1 MENTSRSG
9 KRRLPRGSAAGRE
22 GRRLQGAS
30 ADAFLLAAV
39 KMMTVVLGFVVT
51 RLLSQYLS
59 KYDYGTYSKVVLIV
73 SAISSL
79 TILGM
84 MDGVNYFF
92 CSTHDPKRQEQYL
105 STMFVLQILV
115 SAVAGS
121 LVMLLSHPI
130 CDYLDHSDARKLLL
144 FAAALPFLQN
154 ILCMTQVL
162 IVTIGKARLLAAR
175 NLVVS
180 IVRLTAVVLALKFV
194 RTVWA
199 VLLITVALD
208 LGQIALF
215 LVILRRSGCRF
226 RFQTMRLELVKP
238 ILRYTI
244 PMAVSVVL
252 SEWNRNCDKYI
263 VTLFTDTQTL
273 AVYAN
278 ASKPLPFDLIQTSF
292 TTVLLPAITRLIAR
306 GKKREVVSLYQS
318 FLEIVYTSTVVLGC
332 AALSVSPQL
341 MRLLYT
347 EKYLAG
353 LSVFVIYI
361 LVDMIKFTN
370 ITLLLS
376 ASGRTKQLMA
386 LAVGALV
393 ANLVLNLALFHV
405 LGLIGPAIA
414 TLIVTL
420 GTGIA
425 MLHVAAKGLG
435 AGVKAFFDLRYLARL
450 AAESVAAVAA
460 FCFVRT
466 GLEQLNLPY
475 LAVMILTGGAC
486 FLVLGALNGKRFAR
500 NLRQVNQMSRA
511 IVYQEG

>member
-1 MENTSRSG
+1 MEHRSQSG
-9 KRRLPRGSAAGRE
+9 KQKLPRGSAAGQC

-59 KYDYGTYSKVVLIV
+59 KYDYGTYSKVVLIF

-84 MDGVNYFF
+84 MDGVNYFY
-92 CSTHDPKRQEQYL
+92 CSTRDPQRQEQYL
-105 STMFVLQILV
+105 ATMFVLQILV

-121 LVMLLSHPI
+121 LVMVLSGPI
-130 CDYLDHSDARKLLL
+130 CAYLDHDDAKRLLL
-144 FAAALPFLQN
+144 FVAALPFLQN
-154 ILCMTQVL
+154 ILSMTQVL

-180 IVRLTAVVLALKFV
+180 VVRLTAVVLALKFV

-208 LGQIALF
+208 VGQIVLF

-226 RFQTMRLELVKP
+226 RFRYMRLELAKP

-273 AVYAN
+273 AVYTN

-292 TTVLLPAITRLIAR
+292 TTVLLPAMTRLIAR
-306 GKKREVVSLYQS
+306 GRKREVVSLYQS

-386 LAVGALV
+386 LAVGALA
-393 ANLVLNLALFHV
+393 ANLALNLALFHL

-414 TLIVTL
+414 TLVVTL
-420 GTGIA
+420 GTGIL

-435 AGVKAFFDLRYLARL
+435 AGVTAFFDLRYLARL
-450 AAESVAAVAA
+450 AAQSAAAVAV

-486 FLVLGALNGKRFAR
+486 FLALMALNGKRFVR

-511 IVYQEG
+511 IVNQEG